1 MMKKLRHNFSSI
13 CQPQCRLPQTIQPYI
28 TRKQPISIDLPASKC
43 VYALKLFAWYF
54 SSSWIHIVSFVF
66 GLVLCQSPIPSSLSF
81 VTQSHLIRFHHKFP
95 IILLHFISLE
105 FVFFFLRSLTLYP
118 SISSMFL
125 SEMAT
130 KKLHHSFD
138 RYFFAYS
145 HKYLRRPPYDALL
158 SNGCHYYY
166 LTSIKIRPFA
176 ITRYTVPR
184 EMN

>member
-1 MMKKLRHNFSSI
+1 MMKKLKHNFSSI

-105 FVFFFLRSLTLYP
+105 FVFFFLRSLSLSP
-118 SISSMFL
+118 SLQCFFL
-125 SEMAT
+125 KWQRKSCIT
-130 KKLHHSFD
+130 VLIVIF
-138 RYFFAYS
+138 
-145 HKYLRRPPYDALL
+145 LRIHI
-158 SNGCHYYY
+158 N
-166 LTSIKIRPFA
+166 I
-176 ITRYTVPR
+176 
-184 EMN
+184 